1 MSQRRLD
8 ACHDRTPLAHLW
20 LTGAGLWA
28 CIYGGASEHGATPER
43 AWYRALGLK
52 QHGDGWWMPLGKGA
66 VRAASP
72 RDVWR
77 LWLATRAVGDGR
89 RGWE

>member
-8 ACHDRTPLAHLW
+8 ACHGNAPLPHLW

-28 CIYGGASEHGATPER
+28 CSYGRASEHGATAER

-52 QHGDGWWMPLGKGA
+52 QHGDGWWMQLGKGA
-66 VRAASP
+66 VRASSP

-77 LWLATRAVGDGR
+77 LWLAARNETEGNQ
-89 RGWE
+89 